1 MLEAILLAAGYTVGV
16 YSTPHL
22 QHYNERIRV
31 NGIPVQEALI
41 TSSFAQINEARA
53 NISLSYFEFGTLA
66 ALEIFKHESV
76 DVRILEV
83 GLGGRLDAVNI
94 IDADAALITSIG
106 IDHVDWLGSD
116 ISDIAFEKAGIF
128 RASQK
133 AVCGAVDV
141 PLSLVN
147 FAQSLRTDLL
157 CVGPDFN
164 VEINKTS
171 WRLIAHH
178 RFAGEY
184 AFPALVGEH
193 QTYNAASVITLL
205 AHISLELPVKASHI
219 KTGLSHCK
227 LAGRMQIIAAKP
239 HLLLDVAHNPQSARV
254 LADYLK
260 KYHSD
265 KKLCAVFSIMSD
277 KDIAGVLLPLKGLV
291 EKWYIAPISS
301 SRGATTAEIEQN
313 ILENGVGESIIY
325 PSIEL
330 ALSAAQ
336 EESNKNDLIV
346 CFGSFYVVEG
356 CLEAL

>member
-1 MLEAILLAAGYTVGV
+1 
-16 YSTPHL
+16 
-22 QHYNERIRV
+22 
-31 NGIPVQEALI
+31 
-41 TSSFAQINEARA
+41 
-53 NISLSYFEFGTLA
+53 
-66 ALEIFKHESV
+66 
-76 DVRILEV
+76 
-83 GLGGRLDAVNI
+83 
-94 IDADAALITSIG
+94 
-106 IDHVDWLGSD
+106 
-116 ISDIAFEKAGIF
+116 
-128 RASQK
+128 
-133 AVCGAVDV
+133 
-141 PLSLVN
+141 
-147 FAQSLRTDLL
+147 
-157 CVGPDFN
+157 
-164 VEINKTS
+164 
-171 WRLIAHH
+171 
-178 RFAGEY
+178 
-184 AFPALVGEH
+184 
-193 QTYNAASVITLL
+193 
-205 AHISLELPVKASHI
+205 
-219 KTGLSHCK
+219 
-227 LAGRMQIIAAKP
+227 MQIIAAKP